1 MRKKRKKHKAQN
13 PPKQKKTHIVLKEH
27 RFVLDNSF
35 KSLTSR
41 KYKNLIIPLTNL
53 MFHTQYAMNEQ
64 ITMLNKEHHAHID
77 SKHARRFSDAHY
89 SINGTRFLLECLA
102 YSDGSIVLRMTEYA
116 FMEALEYGE
125 QTSPWEAEYRLPRI
139 GLLLIRGGK
148 NVPEQGII
156 HIEDDEFSVI
166 NHMEIVQMRF
176 YSVDEIIE
184 QKLYFLMPFTC
195 FLYPEK
201 KERTAE
207 EIQQMAKDLSAMLD
221 ALEQAALNGELTTQ
235 EAKAVLQ
242 CMWEVY
248 SRYTSGDHKTRKE
261 VQNTM
266 RGKEIYVPGT
276 KQYDEGIKVGREEG
290 REEGVLST
298 LQSLVDDG
306 SISYEKAAQTAGIS
320 VEAFKKQVAELK

>member
-1 MRKKRKKHKAQN
+1 
-13 PPKQKKTHIVLKEH
+13 
-27 RFVLDNSF
+27 
-35 KSLTSR
+35 
-41 KYKNLIIPLTNL
+41 
-53 MFHTQYAMNEQ
+53 
-64 ITMLNKEHHAHID
+64 
-77 SKHARRFSDAHY
+77 
-89 SINGTRFLLECLA
+89 
-102 YSDGSIVLRMTEYA
+102 
-116 FMEALEYGE
+116 
-125 QTSPWEAEYRLPRI
+125 
-139 GLLLIRGGK
+139 
-148 NVPEQGII
+148 
-156 HIEDDEFSVI
+156 
-166 NHMEIVQMRF
+166 
-176 YSVDEIIE
+176 
-184 QKLYFLMPFTC
+184 MPFTY

-207 EIQQMAKDLSAMLD
+207 EIQHMSKDLTAMLD

-290 REEGVLST
+290 VLST